1 MQVREA
7 FAALE
12 DKLMTVGNLIHD
24 SVLIFDDEVS
34 SISVMVYAGFVLI
47 VCGSVFMVCGFLNM
61 QAFNA
66 EINVCGERRVAPPGQ
81 KLKNHVDL
89 VEDLD
94 IVDTKRGMYNSLWLP
109 PQYCIFGF
117 HWDSI
122 LDSGAKIS
130 GARGYILKGYG
141 VLLNQALIN
150 YSLTSL
156 TKKGFTTIQ
165 PNFLMRKEVM
175 AKCAQLSQFDEELY
189 KVSYIKIYLFSI
201 KLWFWEKCFCFVL
214 LRWLVKE
221 MMTNTLLQL
230 LNNLFVL
237 TIKMNGSTLVSFP

>member
-7 FAALE
+7 FATLE

-24 SVLIFDDEVS
+24 SVPIFDDEVS

-94 IVDTKRGMYNSLWLP
+94 IVDTKRGM
-109 PQYCIFGF
+109 
-117 HWDSI
+117 
-122 LDSGAKIS
+122 
-130 GARGYILKGYG
+130 
-141 VLLNQALIN
+141 
-150 YSLTSL
+150 
-156 TKKGFTTIQ
+156 
-165 PNFLMRKEVM
+165 
-175 AKCAQLSQFDEELY
+175 
-189 KVSYIKIYLFSI
+189 
-201 KLWFWEKCFCFVL
+201 
-214 LRWLVKE
+214 
-221 MMTNTLLQL
+221 
-230 LNNLFVL
+230 
-237 TIKMNGSTLVSFP
+237 